1 MSEPL
6 RIALAGLG
14 TVGGGVIRLI
24 ETNADLIARRAGRRI
39 EIVAV
44 AARDRSKD
52 RGVDLSRYAW
62 EDDMTA
68 MAAREDVDV
77 VVELVGGSDGPA
89 LTLARNTLAA
99 GKDLVT
105 ANKAMIA
112 NHGLELADLAEKA
125 DAALKFEAAVAG
137 GIPVIKGL
145 KEGVAANEINRVY
158 GILNGTCNYIL
169 STMEDTG
176 RDFGDVLAEAQAKG
190 YAEADPT
197 FDIDGIDAAHKL
209 AILSSVA
216 FGTKI
221 DFKGVAATGIRRI
234 VAADIA
240 QADVLGYYIRLIGMA
255 DTEVD
260 ADGNRRL
267 FQRVQPHL
275 VHRDHPL
282 AHVDGATNAVVA
294 EGNFVGR
301 LLFQGPGAGDGP
313 TASAVVADLID
324 IARGDIGAPFSI
336 PVAELAEAPGSN
348 RPPHRQRL
356 LALHRR
362 GSPRRA
368 RRDHRRHARCGRLD
382 REPDPEGHARRRS
395 GRRGQC
401 PRPHGHPRW
410 PGKRDHPGAG
420 PARRVALPGPAA
432 GGPADPRRIRL
443 RAHAQTERPR
453 MDDHAGPFFCLLHL
467 FRRCASRLRGADL
480 ALGDAVRVRTGRWRG
495 HRGDVEIVH
504 RRRGAAKAVALAVAG
519 AQARNIGRMDLP
531 VVGRDRRALLVVEGQ
546 ALGLARLLAPAHDD
560 RPVGA
565 PSRAAA
571 RRLNPGDQALGHI
584 GTIRSIKRGQAGTSH
599 LGRRRIGRRA
609 CVSLPGHDRRPE

>member
-24 ETNADLIARRAGRRI
+24 ETNADLIARRAERRI

-68 MAAREDVDV
+68 MAARPDVDV

-89 LTLARNTLAA
+89 LTLARNTLNA

-112 NHGLELADLAEKA
+112 HHGLELAALAEQA

-137 GIPVIKGL
+137 GIPVIKSL
-145 KEGVAANEINRVY
+145 KEGVAANEIRRVY

-176 RDFGDVLAEAQAKG
+176 RDFADVLAEAQAKG

-216 FGTKI
+216 FGTRI
-221 DFKGVAATGIRRI
+221 DFKSVTTRGIRLL
-234 VAADIA
+234 AADIA

-260 ADGNRRL
+260 AAGQRRL
-267 FQRVQPHL
+267 VQRVQPHL

-301 LLFQGPGAGDGP
+301 LLFQGAGAGDGP

-324 IARGDIGAPFSI
+324 IARGDIGAPSRS
-336 PVAELAEAPGSN
+336 PWPNWVKP
-348 RPPHRQRL
+348 R
-356 LALHRR
+356 
-362 GSPRRA
+362 PRRPA
-368 RRDHRRHARCGRLD
+368 TASAA
-382 REPDPEGHARRRS
+382 PISAS
-395 GRRGQC
+395 T
-401 PRPHGHPRW
+401 W
-410 PGKRDHPGAG
+410 P
-420 PARRVALPGPAA
+420 
-432 GGPADPRRIRL
+432 
-443 RAHAQTERPR
+443 T
-453 MDDHAGPFFCLLHL
+453 
-467 FRRCASRLRGADL
+467 
-480 ALGDAVRVRTGRWRG
+480 
-495 HRGDVEIVH
+495 
-504 RRRGAAKAVALAVAG
+504 
-519 AQARNIGRMDLP
+519 
-531 VVGRDRRALLVVEGQ
+531 
-546 ALGLARLLAPAHDD
+546 APAHW
-560 RPVGA
+560 RKSPPRCA
-565 PSRAAA
+565 M
-571 RRLNPGDQALGHI
+571 PGF
-584 GTIRSIKRGQAGTSH
+584 RSKA
-599 LGRRRIGRRA
+599 
-609 CVSLPGHDRRPE
+609 